1 MIFLYLSETH
11 QTFCFLDAVKF
22 TGHTLKTKYFFS
34 VVDVDVGNDC
44 AGVDAGTDDDCA
56 GVDAG
61 ADNARRGAGAGAD
74 DDRRPVDIEKETDSM
89 LIDLI
94 PTKLI
99 MLKNINK

>member
-1 MIFLYLSETH
+1 MEDMIFLYLSDTH
-11 QTFCFLDAVKF
+11 HIFCFLDDVKF

-34 VVDVDVGNDC
+34 VVDAGTDDDC
-44 AGVDAGTDDDCA
+44 ACVDAGTDDDCA

-61 ADNARRGAGAGAD
+61 ADNARIGTGAGAD

-94 PTKLI
+94 QLN
-99 MLKNINK
+99 L